1 MLSLYEIE
9 ELAKEL
15 GANIEKYPDKIVA
28 KYNNVTVEGKVVNNN
43 TIETTIKGLAPVPI
57 KGVLKPE
64 ESYVKQVIYFG
75 PAPISSVRYRIAEK
89 TFVEKIGCLLTAL
102 PLVII
107 ISLLIL
113 TEPFIP
119 AWGVLLGIALLI
131 FGPPIAMLY
140 CLS

>member
-1 MLSLYEIE
+1 MLSLCEIE

-15 GANIEKYPDKIVA
+15 GANIEKHPDKMVV
-28 KYNNVTVEGKVVNNN
+28 KYNNVAVEGKIVNNN

-64 ESYVKQVIYFG
+64 EGYVRQVIYFG
-75 PAPISSVRYRIAEK
+75 PAPVSSVRYRIAEK

-102 PLVII
+102 PLVVI

-131 FGPPIAMLY
+131 FGPPVAMLY